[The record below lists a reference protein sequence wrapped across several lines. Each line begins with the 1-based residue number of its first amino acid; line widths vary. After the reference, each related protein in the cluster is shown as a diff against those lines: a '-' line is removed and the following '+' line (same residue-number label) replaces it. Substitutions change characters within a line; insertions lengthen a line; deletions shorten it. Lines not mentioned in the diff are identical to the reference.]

1 MADPKRGRDTS
12 EKVLPRR
19 EDESTRR
26 ETERQ
31 GGRNPTRHEKGNAGR
46 ESDREV
52 RPM

>member
-1 MADPKRGRDTS
+1 MTDPKRGRDTS

-26 ETERQ
+26 ETEKQ
-31 GGRNPTRHEKGNAGR
+31 GARNPTRHEKESAGR